1 VPDEFGRNDAWKGE
15 DPWQCL
21 DTQQNKGVLTMSISS
36 WFPWKLARQYKGRA
50 RPAQAPAFRRRT
62 RLACEQLEDRTVPSS
77 FTAATVSDLIAD
89 INAAN
94 RTGGNNTIL
103 LAANTTFD
111 LVSFDNTTD
120 GRNGLPVI
128 AAGNNL
134 RIVGQ
139 SGDIIQRDPSAPN
152 SFRLLDVAS
161 GGTLTLSQVTLQ
173 GGLAAAPGAGGAIY
187 NPGTLVLSGVTVQNN
202 EAVGNY
208 SSGPAAGGG
217 IWSSGTLTLT
227 NGTLIQSN
235 LASGP
240 PAYNGAGVDAFGG
253 GIWSSGTL
261 TLESGTLVKWNDA
274 DGGKG
279 APNTS
284 GKGGNGFGGG
294 LYIAGGTASL
304 TGATVINNA
313 AAGGDGAMTEKCVW
327 NGWGWYCTWY
337 YTGAGY
343 GGGLYVANGTVTLRG
358 DTVQS
363 NVAAG
368 GLGKQGNGTG
378 YSKAFG
384 GGVFIASKATL
395 YLDAFTLDN
404 TVNNKDSSGTNGS
417 TANIDGSYTLIT

>member
-1 VPDEFGRNDAWKGE
+1 VPA
-15 DPWQCL
+15 
-21 DTQQNKGVLTMSISS
+21 T
-36 WFPWKLARQYKGRA
+36 YK
-50 RPAQAPAFRRRT
+50 
-62 RLACEQLEDRTVPSS
+62 
-77 FTAATVSDLIAD
+77 AATVSDLITD
-89 INAAN
+89 INKAN
-94 RTGGNNTIL
+94 HDGGGNTIL
-103 LAANTTFD
+103 LAANTTFN

-134 RIVGQ
+134 SIVGQ
-139 SGDIIQRDPSAPN
+139 GGDIIQRDPSSGW

-173 GGLAAAPGAGGAIY
+173 GGQAAAPGAGGAIY
-187 NPGTLVLSGVTVQNN
+187 NQGTLVLSGVTVQNN

-217 IWSSGTLTLT
+217 IWSSGILTLKS
-227 NGTLIQSN
+227 GTLIQSN

-274 DGGKG
+274 VGGNG
-279 APNTS
+279 SPNTS

-294 LYIAGGTASL
+294 LYIAGGTANL
-304 TGATVINNA
+304 IGATVTNNA

-327 NGWGWYCTWY
+327 DGWGWYCYWY
-337 YTGAGY
+337 YTGGGGDGY
-343 GGGLYVANGTVTLRG
+343 GGGLYAANGTVTLRN

-363 NVAAG
+363 NVAGG

-384 GGVFIASKATL
+384 GGVFIAPKAIL
-395 YLDAFTLDN
+395 YLDAFTLAN

-417 TANIDGSYTLIT
+417 TANIDGSYALIT